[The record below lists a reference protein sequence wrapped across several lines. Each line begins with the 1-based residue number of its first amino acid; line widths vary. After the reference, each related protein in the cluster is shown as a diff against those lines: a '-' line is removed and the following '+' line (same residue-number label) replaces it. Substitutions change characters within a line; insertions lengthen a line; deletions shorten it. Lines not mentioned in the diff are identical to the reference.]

1 MACLS
6 PAIIQPA
13 NMTHP
18 ATRTPA
24 AMAKNINM
32 TYLALLTMVS
42 PPSPKVSVMLPQS
55 RAKAGS
61 DAPIARAAIEPRT
74 MSIISALVA
83 NLKSWKKGTFLGL
96 AFCY

>member
-32 TYLALLTMVS
+32 TYLALFTMES
-42 PPSPKVSVMLPQS
+42 PPWPKVSVMLPQS
-55 RAKAGS
+55 RAKAGR
-61 DAPIARAAIEPRT
+61 DAPIAREAIEPRT
-74 MSIISALVA
+74 MSITSAFVA
-83 NLKSWKKGTFLGL
+83 NRKSCKKGTFLAL
-96 AFCY
+96 AFFY